1 MNEGATRGEAHHKR
15 NQDRLKLLTPRKKSY
30 IHCPKVQ
37 DWPDSNAQHAP
48 DFGLVHSQQKGK
60 LKMGSLKGGE
70 PKKKAPKKK
79 AAKKKA
85 AKK

>member
-1 MNEGATRGEAHHKR
+1 MA
-15 NQDRLKLLTPRKKSY
+15 RLRAKLTTNGTGTVEVIDTSKEKLYTL
-30 IHCPKVQ
+30 PKVQ
-37 DWPDSNAQHAP
+37 DWSDSNAQHAP

-60 LKMGSLKGGE
+60 FKMGSLKGGE

-79 AAKKKA
+79 AGAKKKA